1 MKELV
6 QNSRN
11 SLLFY
16 VNGNEIIESN
26 AEPDWTLLWYLRN
39 KLNLTGSKLGCG
51 AGGCGACT
59 VHISHCTDRYSG
71 KIEHYTANACL
82 APLCSVDGCHV
93 ITVEGLG
100 SVKNSNIH
108 PVQSRLAEMFGTQ
121 CGFCTPGI
129 IMSLYETVSMD
140 DNNESPIMQDI
151 EEAFDGHL
159 CRCTGYRSIL
169 DAAKT
174 FATDVDKYI
183 SIRESSTSK
192 ITSTTFDKCISYS
205 SSILEWYRPIS
216 LDELLSLRHS
226 YPGSASKL
234 VFGNT
239 AVQIER
245 KFKHIQHHRLISI
258 THIDE
263 LQQLKRTPNSYIIG
277 AGITFTRLQSKLY
290 EWKKEVNSDGGICEA
305 LIDQLKHFASAQIR
319 NVASFGGCI
328 VNASPM

>member
-1 MKELV
+1 MFTVE
-6 QNSRN
+6 
-11 SLLFY
+11 
-16 VNGNEIIESN
+16 
-26 AEPDWTLLWYLRN
+26 
-39 KLNLTGSKLGCG
+39 LNLTGSKLGCG

-59 VHISHCTDRYSG
+59 VLISRCTDRCSG
-71 KIEHYTANACL
+71 KIEHYTTNACL

-100 SVKNSNIH
+100 SVKKSNIH

-129 IMSLYETVSMD
+129 VMSLYETVAMD
-140 DNNESPIMQDI
+140 DNNESPTMQDI
-151 EEAFDGHL
+151 EEAFDGHI

-174 FATDVDKYI
+174 FARDVDKYI
-183 SIRESSTSK
+183 AIQESPTSK
-192 ITSTTFDKCISYS
+192 ITSTTFEKCISYLSKNVS
-205 SSILEWYRPIS
+205 SPPFRIEFPQKLREYNPQSIHIKGSMLEWYRPIS

-234 VFGNT
+234 IFGNT

-245 KFKHIQHHRLISI
+245 KFKRIQHHRLISI

-263 LQQLKRTPNSYIIG
+263 LQQLKRTPNSFIIG
-277 AGITFTRLQSKLY
+277 AGITFTHLQSKLY
-290 EWKKEVNSDGGICEA
+290 EWKKEVNNDGGICEA
-305 LIDQLKHFASAQIR
+305 LIDQLKHFASTQIR
-319 NVASFGGCI
+319 NVASFGGSI